1 MKKNTS
7 RTLICSWKWDLKHC
21 SLWPVNSRQSSRG
34 HIKGLLFLISRD
46 DVPHGKAMGSRG
58 STILV
63 PQQQPGCWVCG
74 AMAACPGEEGNSH
87 GLQARRH
94 SPTAP
99 MCPRELHP
107 TPLTGNTGQ
116 LQNCMTETG
125 RLVSKCQAGCWEPR
139 VHFLLL
145 VLYPSVRSW
154 LRWVPKRFRHA
165 LQACKSCDLLHEKSF
180 TGSNRVIP
188 RVRNSTG

>member
-1 MKKNTS
+1 
-7 RTLICSWKWDLKHC
+7 
-21 SLWPVNSRQSSRG
+21 
-34 HIKGLLFLISRD
+34 
-46 DVPHGKAMGSRG
+46 MGSRG
-58 STILV
+58 SVILV

-74 AMAACPGEEGNSH
+74 ATAACPGEEGNSC

-99 MCPRELHP
+99 VCPGELHP

-125 RLVSKCQAGCWEPR
+125 HLVSKCQAGCWEPG

-145 VLYPSVRSW
+145 VLNPSIRSW
-154 LRWVPKRFRHA
+154 LRWVLERFRRA
-165 LQACKSCDLLHEKSF
+165 LQACKSCDLLHGKASLAAMGLFPESGIPQGKWNCQKCVFDLSSF
-180 TGSNRVIP
+180 CFLTWEM
-188 RVRNSTG
+188 